1 MRPNLCSAIMSL
13 LIHFPSSLPLQ
24 WSYPTLAVP
33 PTPHVASWQ
42 SCPPTT
48 CWQAYRAQTCPAN
61 SNSSAA
67 LRLFNSASVLL
78 RIILVTQSVVITRKV
93 RAVSDQEINLWWSI
107 AVVLTCSRN
116 MKVNLCLSLLDLTM
130 FKEITHLWYLTWI
143 LKEEVYTIDI
153 LRTCLGTL
161 WQRS

>member
-13 LIHFPSSLPLQ
+13 LIHFPSSLHLQ

-67 LRLFNSASVLL
+67 LQLFNSASVLL

-93 RAVSDQEINLWWSI
+93 RALSDQEINLCWSV
-107 AVVLTCSRN
+107 AVVLTCSPN
-116 MKVNLCLSLLDLTM
+116 MKVNFCLLLLDLTM
-130 FKEITHLWYLTWI
+130 FIRNNSFVVCDLNFEGGS
-143 LKEEVYTIDI
+143 V
-153 LRTCLGTL
+153 
-161 WQRS
+161 